1 MFLPVGLRLVYRLAR
16 SPRLLF
22 LELFASSKFR
32 VAALAGL
39 LFSSSCSCLVSSGT
53 AASRMFGSGLALS
66 GLSGCSPLGVL
77 PPRFPL
83 GCLLPLWVASAA
95 AWGLASLFFPL
106 PFPLESLSLHG
117 SWSGF
122 CRGSSLR
129 VVSSCRFLEGVL
141 PPLWRWRIWLVESS
155 RPISSSGRFPGACLL
170 LSSSPLALHGVV
182 STSPV
187 CLSRAPAFRQVRVA
201 MLAEGS
207 VESPSVLV
215 LAFHSSLFLVEGSS
229 DGSAPG
235 DRSSPLD
242 GCVYSLRFWLRS
254 VTSALSLL
262 GSWAFLPPL
271 SVSLLSDVVAP
282 FLEETGRSSRRFYV
296 FQSSTWWSSVWLSSY
311 PFLGVLTRVWSGF
324 SPSLGWYDTGLVF
337 CCFLAPRG

>member
-1 MFLPVGLRLVYRLAR
+1 MLLGRLRRPGVPPRGLRLVYRLAR
-16 SPRLLF
+16 SPRLLL
-22 LELFASSKFR
+22 LELFASFEFR

-39 LFSSSCSCLVSSGT
+39 LFSSSCTCLVSSGT
-53 AASRMFGSGLALS
+53 AASRMFEGGLALG

-83 GCLLPLWVASAA
+83 GCLLPFWVASAA
-95 AWGLASLFFPL
+95 AWGLASHFFPYL
-106 PFPLESLSLHG
+106 FLWSHVAPW
-117 SWSGF
+117 SWSGL
-122 CRGSSLR
+122 CRGSPSGWFPLA
-129 VVSSCRFLEGVL
+129 VFLEGDL
-141 PPLWRWRIWLVESS
+141 PLLWRWRVWMAESS
-155 RPISSSGRFPGACLL
+155 RPIRSSGRLPGACLI

-215 LAFHSSLFLVEGSS
+215 LALHSSLFLVEGSS

-242 GCVYSLRFWLRS
+242 GCVYSLRF
-254 VTSALSLL
+254 
-262 GSWAFLPPL
+262 
-271 SVSLLSDVVAP
+271 
-282 FLEETGRSSRRFYV
+282 
-296 FQSSTWWSSVWLSSY
+296 
-311 PFLGVLTRVWSGF
+311 
-324 SPSLGWYDTGLVF
+324 
-337 CCFLAPRG
+337 

>member
-1 MFLPVGLRLVYRLAR
+1 MG
-16 SPRLLF
+16 
-22 LELFASSKFR
+22 
-32 VAALAGL
+32 G
-39 LFSSSCSCLVSSGT
+39 
-53 AASRMFGSGLALS
+53 
-66 GLSGCSPLGVL
+66 L
-77 PPRFPL
+77 PPIF
-83 GCLLPLWVASAA
+83 
-95 AWGLASLFFPL
+95 SLTFSFGVV
-106 PFPLESLSLHG
+106 SLHG

-122 CRGSSLR
+122 CRGSPLR
-129 VVSSCRFLEGVL
+129 VVSSCSFLEGNL
-141 PPLWRWRIWLVESS
+141 PPLWRWRVWMAVSS
-155 RPISSSGRFPGACLL
+155 RPIRSSGRLPGACLI

-182 STSPV
+182 SSSLV

-242 GCVYSLRFWLRS
+242 GCVYSLRFSLRS
-254 VTSALSLL
+254 VASALSLL

-282 FLEETGRSSRRFYV
+282 FLEETVWSSRGFYV
-296 FQSSTWWSSVWLSSY
+296 FQSSTWWSSV
-311 PFLGVLTRVWSGF
+311 
-324 SPSLGWYDTGLVF
+324 
-337 CCFLAPRG
+337 

>member
-1 MFLPVGLRLVYRLAR
+1 MDVRLWAFFLLGFLLAACFPYGWLVRQL
-16 SPRLLF
+16 
-22 LELFASSKFR
+22 
-32 VAALAGL
+32 
-39 LFSSSCSCLVSSGT
+39 
-53 AASRMFGSGLALS
+53 GS
-66 GLSGCSPLGVL
+66 L
-77 PPRFPL
+77 PP
-83 GCLLPLWVASAA
+83 V
-95 AWGLASLFFPL
+95 FPL
-106 PFPLESLSLHG
+106 PFPLGSMSLHG

-122 CRGSSLR
+122 CRGSPLR
-129 VVSSCRFLEGVL
+129 VVSSCGFLRVSCLRSGGGGF
-141 PPLWRWRIWLVESS
+141 WLAESS
-155 RPISSSGRFPGACLL
+155 RPIRSSGRLPGACST

-215 LAFHSSLFLVEGSS
+215 LTFHSSLFLVEGLS

-242 GCVYSLRFWLRS
+242 GCVYSLRFLLRS
-254 VTSALSLL
+254 VSSALSLL

-282 FLEETGRSSRRFYV
+282 FLEETVRSSRRFYV
-296 FQSSTWWSSVWLSSY
+296 FQSSTWWSSV
-311 PFLGVLTRVWSGF
+311 
-324 SPSLGWYDTGLVF
+324 
-337 CCFLAPRG
+337 

>member
-1 MFLPVGLRLVYRLAR
+1 MLLGRLHRPGVPPRGLLLVYRLAR
-16 SPRLLF
+16 YPRLLLF
-22 LELFASSKFR
+22 ELFASFKFR

-39 LFSSSCSCLVSSGT
+39 LFGSSCTCLVSSGT
-53 AASRMFGSGLALS
+53 AASWMFEGGLALG
-66 GLSGCSPLGVL
+66 GLSGCVRLWAFFLLGFHLAACFPFGWLVRQLGGL
-77 PPRFPL
+77 PPIF
-83 GCLLPLWVASAA
+83 
-95 AWGLASLFFPL
+95 SLTFSFGVV
-106 PFPLESLSLHG
+106 SLHG

-122 CRGSSLR
+122 CRGSPLR
-129 VVSSCRFLEGVL
+129 VVSSCSFLEGDL
-141 PPLWRWRIWLVESS
+141 PPLWRCRVWLAESS
-155 RPISSSGRFPGACLL
+155 GPIRSSGRLPGACLI

-242 GCVYSLRFWLRS
+242 GCVYSLRFSLRS
-254 VTSALSLL
+254 VASALSLL

-282 FLEETGRSSRRFYV
+282 FLEETVRSSRRFYV
-296 FQSSTWWSSVWLSSY
+296 FQSSTWWSSV
-311 PFLGVLTRVWSGF
+311 
-324 SPSLGWYDTGLVF
+324 
-337 CCFLAPRG
+337 

>member
-1 MFLPVGLRLVYRLAR
+1 MLLGRLRRSGVPPRGLRLVYRLAR
-16 SPRLLF
+16 SPRLLL
-22 LELFASSKFR
+22 LELFASFKFR

-39 LFSSSCSCLVSSGT
+39 LFGSSCTCLVSSGT
-53 AASRMFGSGLALS
+53 AASRMFDGGLALG

-83 GCLLPLWVASAA
+83 GCLLPFWVASAA
-95 AWGLASLFFPL
+95 ALELASHFFPL

-122 CRGSSLR
+122 CRGSPLR
-129 VVSSCRFLEGVL
+129 VVSSCSFLVGDL
-141 PPLWRWRIWLVESS
+141 PPLWRWRVWMAESS
-155 RPISSSGRFPGACLL
+155 RPIRSSGRLPGACLI

-254 VTSALSLL
+254 VASALSLL
-262 GSWAFLPPL
+262 WSWAFLPPL
-271 SVSLLSDVVAP
+271 SVSLLSDMVAP
-282 FLEETGRSSRRFYV
+282 FLEETSEF
-296 FQSSTWWSSVWLSSY
+296 
-311 PFLGVLTRVWSGF
+311 P
-324 SPSLGWYDTGLVF
+324 
-337 CCFLAPRG
+337 

>member
-1 MFLPVGLRLVYRLAR
+1 M
-16 SPRLLF
+16 S
-22 LELFASSKFR
+22 
-32 VAALAGL
+32 LAG
-39 LFSSSCSCLVSSGT
+39 
-53 AASRMFGSGLALS
+53 
-66 GLSGCSPLGVL
+66 PYVL
-77 PPRFPL
+77 RD
-83 GCLLPLWVASAA
+83 V
-95 AWGLASLFFPL
+95 
-106 PFPLESLSLHG
+106 
-117 SWSGF
+117 
-122 CRGSSLR
+122 
-129 VVSSCRFLEGVL
+129 
-141 PPLWRWRIWLVESS
+141 I
-155 RPISSSGRFPGACLL
+155 PGACLL

-242 GCVYSLRFWLRS
+242 GCVYSLRFLLRS
-254 VTSALSLL
+254 VASALSLL

-271 SVSLLSDVVAP
+271 SVSLLSAVVVP

-296 FQSSTWWSSVWLSSY
+296 FQSSTWWSSV
-311 PFLGVLTRVWSGF
+311 
-324 SPSLGWYDTGLVF
+324 
-337 CCFLAPRG
+337 